1 MVAGDF
7 SPRRF
12 SRYVRENRR
21 AMRNSFGGS
30 LSVFLSGPA
39 NLRHRLLLSA
49 ATGIAILALAPPV
62 GAQTIGS
69 GNTVNVSTLSS
80 SAAPAFQGGTLEVD
94 KSGTYANNFT
104 LVISTTSQVANMIDA
119 HGDVG
124 TFSGIFSDAVSGAG
138 GNLTILDSTG
148 GGGEVIFTGANIYT
162 GATTIN
168 SGATLALSGTGS
180 LPLSSGILDNGVF
193 DISGTT
199 TSPQITTLS
208 GSGSVVLGS
217 QTLII
222 TLAGTN
228 NIFTGTIS
236 GAGSLSVTG
245 GAEILDGTNT
255 YTGTTNITSGG
266 GLQIGNDDTNG
277 SVAGNINNAG
287 NLSFERTDAITFS
300 NTITGVGTLNQFF
313 GTLTFT
319 TAQPYTGATNISSG
333 TLALS
338 GSGSIANSSGV
349 ADTGTFDISLT
360 SGTSIKSLSGSGS
373 VILGAEN
380 LTIAAGKGIFS
391 GVISGTGA
399 LILSSGSEVLSG
411 VNSYTGGT
419 IVTAGTLQIGAGAAT
434 GSVMGNIADSGTV
447 AYDYS
452 GAQSFGGVISGSG
465 AVNLLSG
472 NLTVTAVQSYTGLT
486 TITAGT
492 LALSGSGSVASS
504 QGVVAN
510 GILDISATSGT
521 TIASLSGGGTVQ
533 LGAQTLTIANA
544 SGTFSGFI
552 ESTAGS
558 SAGVIIAGGTQILS
572 GTSSYTGTTTISGGT
587 LSLTA
592 LNALATSPIL
602 DNATLDISSATS
614 ILGNQ
619 VTVNIASLSGTGA
632 VTLGGQTLVLTA
644 AAGTFSGTISGSG
657 GVTIGGG
664 TETLTGANAYTGT
677 TAIASGST
685 LALVGNGSLAASA
698 IAASGTLDVSAVS
711 GGGVTVASLSGGGT
725 VALGGNSI
733 TLVNAAGDFG
743 GIISGTGSLEVSG
756 GTQTLSGANTYT
768 GGTFIGSGG
777 TLQLGDGGV
786 GGSII
791 GDVADGGTLAF
802 NYSGSTTFSGAITGT
817 GSINQLGGT
826 TILTAAE
833 SYSSGTTITAGVL
846 QIGNGGTAGSISGN
860 VADNGTLAFDHS
872 DTVTF
877 GGTISGTGGVSQ
889 IGTGTLVL
897 AAVNS
902 YTGTTSVASGSVL
915 QIGAG
920 SSIASSSHV
929 VANGLLDVSAAASP
943 QVSSLSGSGTVSMGV
958 QTLQITNAAD
968 SFSGVITGT
977 GGIIVTGGTQTLAG
991 TNTYSG
997 RTVING
1003 GALSVTGSIAG
1014 SSSVAVNSGGT
1025 LSGTG
1030 SVPGVTVAGG
1040 GTLAPGSGGSGT
1052 LSINGPVSFA
1062 SGSNFLI
1069 NTSSAGSPTLVVA
1082 GPASLGGTISVQST
1096 DGTYLLGQKMTV
1108 LTATGGVSG
1117 SFTAAPVP
1125 GNGKA
1130 QFASTVSEDANNVY
1144 LAVSL
1149 AQLSPLLPSGS
1160 TLNQTNAIAGV
1171 DAGIAHGDSLPQAFE
1186 NLGNLSSST
1195 LATDAQQMAGELGG
1209 DIPQVSN
1216 TLFNPFQ
1223 DAVFD
1228 HLADIGQQPRTVRH
1242 AALQSGPGA
1251 WLALL
1256 AGTNVVAGDAA
1267 VEGSQKFSS
1276 SAVGFAGGGDW
1287 RLSPDIILG
1296 GALSVG
1302 STHFHIG
1309 GGLGQGKA
1317 SAYQFGVY
1325 GLVHFTPRIYG
1336 DFLGAIGSDSVNTT
1350 RNVSATEN
1358 DTLTASPTSRLF
1370 DFRYETGADLGWVTP
1385 YFGVEDRL
1393 MQTSG
1398 YNEAGTSGASSF
1410 ALSYAS
1416 HTMNMPDVELG
1427 FRNAAD
1433 LPVARNW
1440 VLHLTDR
1447 FAFEHAANSTFDVQ
1461 AAYAALPASTFT
1473 SFGSQP
1479 GKNLARASFGAEFK
1493 SRYGLSAGLQFDEAV
1508 SSRSQSYNG
1517 ILSMGYGW

>member
-1 MVAGDF
+1 
-7 SPRRF
+7 
-12 SRYVRENRR
+12 
-21 AMRNSFGGS
+21 

-39 NLRHRLLLSA
+39 TQRHGLLSA
-49 ATGIAILALAPPV
+49 ACGIAILALAPPA
-62 GAQTIGS
+62 GAQTIAS
-69 GNTVNVSTLSS
+69 GNTVNASTLSS
-80 SAAPAFQGGTLEVD
+80 SATPGFQGGTLEVD

-104 LVISTTSQVANMIDA
+104 LATSTTSQVANMIDA
-119 HGDVG
+119 HGNVG
-124 TFSGIFSDAVSGAG
+124 TFSGIFSDAVSGVT

-148 GGGEVIFTGANIYT
+148 GGEVVLTGVNTYT
-162 GATTIN
+162 GPTTIN
-168 SGATLALSGTGS
+168 SGATFALSGTGS
-180 LPLSSGILDNGVF
+180 VSLSNDILANGVF
-193 DISGTT
+193 DISGATS
-199 TSPQITTLS
+199 SPQIVSLS

-217 QTLII
+217 QTLVI
-222 TLAGTN
+222 TSASTN

-236 GAGSLSVTG
+236 GAGSLSISG
-245 GAEILDGTNT
+245 GFEILDGTNT
-255 YTGTTNITSGG
+255 YTGITTITSGG
-266 GLQIGNDDTNG
+266 ALQIGNNDTSG
-277 SVAGNINNAG
+277 SIAGNINNAG

-300 NTITGVGTLNQFF
+300 NTITGAGTVNQFF

-319 TAQPYTGATNISSG
+319 AAQPFTGAININSG
-333 TLALS
+333 AIALS
-338 GSGSIANSSGV
+338 GSGSIASSSGLT
-349 ADTGTFDISLT
+349 DDGTFDISLT
-360 SGTSIKSLSGSGS
+360 SGTSIKALTGTGN
-373 VILGAEN
+373 VVLGGQN
-380 LTIAAGKGIFS
+380 LTITAGKGIFS

-411 VNSYTGGT
+411 TNGYTGGT
-419 IVTAGTLQIGAGAAT
+419 TVTSGTLQIGAGATT
-434 GSVMGNIADSGTV
+434 GSIVGNIADSGTV
-447 AYDYS
+447 VFDYAN
-452 GAQSFGGVISGSG
+452 AQSFAGVISGSG
-465 AVNLLSG
+465 AVSLLSG
-472 NLTVTAVQSYTGLT
+472 NLAMTAVQSYTGLT

-492 LALSGSGSVASS
+492 LALSGSGNIASS
-504 QGVVAN
+504 LGVVAN
-510 GILDISATSGT
+510 GTLDISATSGT
-521 TIASLSGGGTVQ
+521 TITSLSGSGAVQ
-533 LGAQTLTIANA
+533 LGSQTLTIANA
-544 SGTFSGFI
+544 SGTFSGVI
-552 ESTAGS
+552 ESAGGS
-558 SAGVIIAGGTQILS
+558 SAGVIIAGGTQTLS

-614 ILGNQ
+614 NLGNL
-619 VTVNIASLSGTGA
+619 VTVNIASLNGA
-632 VTLGGQTLVLTA
+632 GMVTLGGNTLVLTA
-644 AAGTFSGTISGSG
+644 AAGTFSGAIAGSG
-657 GVTIGGG
+657 GVTISGG

-685 LALVGNGSLAASA
+685 LALSGNGSLAASA
-698 IAASGTLDVSAVS
+698 IADGGALDVSAAS
-711 GGGVTVASLSGGGT
+711 GGVIVASLSGGGR
-725 VALGGNSI
+725 VALGGNSL
-733 TLVNAAGDFG
+733 TLNNAAGDFS

-756 GTQTLSGANTYT
+756 GTQTLSGANAYT

-777 TLQLGDGGV
+777 TLQLGDGGA

-791 GDVADGGTLAF
+791 GNVVDGGTLAF
-802 NYSGSTTFSGAITGT
+802 NYSGSTTFSGTVTGT

-826 TILTAAE
+826 TVLTAAN
-833 SYSSGTTITAGVL
+833 SYSGGTTITAGVL
-846 QIGNGGTAGSISGN
+846 QVGNGGATGSISGN
-860 VADNGTLAFDHS
+860 AADNGTLAFDHS
-872 DTVTF
+872 DAVTF

-889 IGTGTLVL
+889 VGVGTLVL

-902 YTGTTSVASGSVL
+902 YTGTTNIASGSVL

-920 SSIASSSHV
+920 GSIASSSHV

-977 GGIIVTGGTQTLAG
+977 GGITVTGGTQTLAG
-991 TNTYSG
+991 TSTYSG

-1003 GALSVTGSIAG
+1003 GTLSVTGSIAG
-1014 SSSVAVNSGGT
+1014 SSGVAVNSGGT

-1030 SVPGVTVAGG
+1030 SVPGVTVASG
-1040 GTLAPGSGGSGT
+1040 GTLAPGSGGSGK
-1052 LSINGPVSFA
+1052 LSVNGPVSFA

-1069 NTSSAGSPTLVVA
+1069 NTSSAGSPSLAVA
-1082 GPASLGGTISVQST
+1082 GLASLGGTISVQST

-1125 GNGKA
+1125 GTGKA

-1144 LAVSL
+1144 LAINL
-1149 AQLSPLLPSGS
+1149 AQLSPLLPGGS
-1160 TLNQTNAIAGV
+1160 ALNQTNAIAGV
-1171 DAGIAHGDSLPQAFE
+1171 DAGIAHGDSLPQAFG

-1195 LATDAQQMAGELGG
+1195 LATDAQQLAGELGG

-1223 DAVFD
+1223 NAVFD

-1256 AGTNVVAGDAA
+1256 AGTNVVAGDAT

-1287 RLSPDIILG
+1287 RLSPGIILG

-1309 GGLGQGKA
+1309 GGLGEGKA
-1317 SAYQFGVY
+1317 TAYQFGVY

-1350 RNVSATEN
+1350 RSVSATEN

-1370 DFRYETGADLGWVTP
+1370 DGRYETGVDLGWITP
-1385 YFGVEDRL
+1385 YLGVEDRL
-1393 MQTSG
+1393 MQTSA
-1398 YNEAGTSGASSF
+1398 YSEAGPSGANDF

-1416 HTMNMPDVELG
+1416 HTINMPDVELG

-1433 LPVARNW
+1433 LPIARNW

-1447 FAFEHAANSTFDVQ
+1447 FAFEHAANSAFDVQ
-1461 AAYAALPASTFT
+1461 AAYAALPDSTFT
-1473 SFGSQP
+1473 TFGSQP

-1517 ILSMGYGW
+1517 IFSMGYGW